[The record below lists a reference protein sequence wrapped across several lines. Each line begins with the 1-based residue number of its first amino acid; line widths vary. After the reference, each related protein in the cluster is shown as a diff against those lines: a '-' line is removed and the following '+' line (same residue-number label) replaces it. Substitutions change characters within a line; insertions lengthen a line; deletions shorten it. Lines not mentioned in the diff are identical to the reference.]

1 MSDFK
6 TISSDAPIK
15 EVIQSAFDTD
25 LAVSGGW
32 GYNKELATVIQDTKG
47 MPIDQFE
54 HTLTTMRA
62 YIEMN
67 MTLEQKDRYGSI
79 NPKEIAREEIVETGL
94 RYDKVTYEVSAMK
107 ENIYASF
114 INEYKENAEKPDF
127 DLADHFNRRKEAT
140 LKRTVEHW
148 FERSAIDRS

>member
-15 EVIQSAFDTD
+15 EVIQSAFDAD
-25 LAVSGGW
+25 LEVSGGW
-32 GYNKELATVIQDTKG
+32 GYSKDTATIIQNTKD

-79 NPKEIAREEIVETGL
+79 NPKEVGREEVAETGL
-94 RYDKVTYEVSAMK
+94 LYDKVTYEVSGMK
-107 ENIYASF
+107 EEIYASF

-140 LKRTVEHW
+140 LKRMVTHW
-148 FERSAIDRS
+148 FERSAILPS